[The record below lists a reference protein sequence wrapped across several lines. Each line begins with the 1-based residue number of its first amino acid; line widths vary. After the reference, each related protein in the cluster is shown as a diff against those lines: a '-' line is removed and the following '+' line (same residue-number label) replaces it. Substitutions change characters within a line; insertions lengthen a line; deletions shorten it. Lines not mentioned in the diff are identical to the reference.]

1 MILYNWPKIFQ
12 YTSGDSSEVVSL
24 IAYITYPNLPLN
36 SYDKTY
42 RSSLIDW
49 SGDSFL
55 LHPEKILSNR
65 SKFDDRELA
74 QYVALASFR
83 SFAEYQATTK
93 RSLNLLLA
101 PVPTVLIDNN
111 RLLSRIEDDVF
122 FCWEEITH

>member
-12 YTSGDSSEVVSL
+12 YTSGDSSAVVSL

-42 RSSLIDW
+42 RPSLIDW

-101 PVPTVLIDNN
+101 PVPAVLIDNN